1 MALTLT
7 QVELSAA
14 LRLGDSTE
22 ETAEATRLL
31 GYVTAA
37 ISTHLADAYED
48 APEAIVNEAAI
59 RLAGYLFDMP
69 NAGRG
74 LTYANAGRNSGAWTI
89 LLPYRIHRAGST
101 DDAVAAAQQDVG
113 TSGNPVTGL
122 AITVGGK
129 LEVIFADGATVEL
142 DLPAGM
148 GGGVLDQ
155 TARDAAA
162 AAQGAIDAH
171 EASPHNTDQ
180 TARNAAATAQGT
192 ADGAQTTAD
201 AVRTELTTHETT
213 PHGGG
218 GGADQMARDA
228 AAAAQV
234 AADGAQSDLDA
245 HELTLHNTD
254 ATARTAAASAQ
265 GAAEQSQADIDAHK
279 STPHNTDATARDAAA
294 DAQSAIDAHEA
305 SPHNTDAGARTAA
318 SAAQAR
324 ADDAYTLADGKVDT
338 TGAATAA
345 REVTSD
351 WAEEDNPD
359 PIPAP
364 KLINVIEAHEDIV
377 NVLDGRLPG
386 LPVAMRLGWSQ
397 REVFIAADFAR
408 PSPPI
413 GGSISGMSD
422 GLAAPP
428 FPPGLASD
436 PTLFLGIWLAGDP
449 DVVEIS
455 GGGAQF
461 GDARPL
467 TLDAGKAGIY
477 LVSTAR
483 LRALEGTI
491 FSVTITGPRIVTESD
506 LAAHVGDPDAHHTP
520 PAGGGEGAGLEVST
534 VEVRFLRST
543 PIVEIDSQQFTSAAW
558 SNLQRD
564 GADVVC
570 PTTGQIEFFMQAKSG
585 LRDNSVAFAKIPAA
599 GLRAT
604 PTVGEMQVALGANRW
619 FGIRTNS
626 LADQHIQLKGQ
637 DGQTSVDGNY
647 SVLMNHIEEVTATVV
662 TQVTVGGGGA

>member
-14 LRLGDSTE
+14 IRLGDSAE
-22 ETAEATRLL
+22 EVAEATRLL
-31 GYVTAA
+31 AFTTEA
-37 ISTHLADAYED
+37 ISRHLGDAYED
-48 APEAIVNEAAI
+48 APEAVVNEAAI
-59 RLAGYLFDMP
+59 RLAAYLFDSP

-74 LTYANAGRNSGAWTI
+74 LSFANAGRNSGAWAI
-89 LLPYRIHRAGST
+89 LLPFRVHRAGST
-101 DDAVAAAQQDVG
+101 GDAVAAAQEAVG
-113 TSGNPVTGL
+113 TTSNPVINVAVVGADL
-122 AITVGGK
+122 VIT
-129 LEVIFADGATVEL
+129 FDDGTTRT
-142 DLPAGM
+142 DNLPAGM
-148 GGGVLDQ
+148 GGGADQ

-265 GAAEQSQADIDAHK
+265 GAAATAQADLATHK

-294 DAQSAIDAHEA
+294 DAQSAIDDHEGT
-305 SPHNTDAGARTAA
+305 PHNTDGTARAAA

-364 KLINVIEAHEDIV
+364 KLVNVVEAHQDIV

-397 REVFIAADFAR
+397 REEFIAADFAR

-413 GGSISGMSD
+413 GGSIGGLSD

-467 TLDAGKAGIY
+467 TLDAGKAGVY
-477 LVSTAR
+477 VVSTAR
-483 LRALEGTI
+483 LRPLEGTI

-506 LAAHVGDPDAHHTP
+506 LAAHISDPDAHHTP

-534 VEVRFLRST
+534 AEIRFLRST
-543 PIVEIDSQQFTSAAW
+543 PLVEIDSQQFTNAVW

-570 PTTGQIEFFMQAKSG
+570 PTTGKLEFFMQAKTG
-585 LRDNSVAFAKIPAA
+585 GRDNSVAYAKIPAA
-599 GLRAT
+599 ELRAT
-604 PTVGEMQVALGANRW
+604 PTDGEMQVALGANRW
-619 FGIRTNS
+619 VGIRTNS

-647 SVLMNHIEEVTATVV
+647 AVRISHIEEVAETFV
-662 TQVTVGGGGA
+662 TGITGGGGA

>member
-7 QVELSAA
+7 VQELSSAI
-14 LRLGDSTE
+14 RLGDSAE
-22 ETAEATRLL
+22 ELAEATRLL
-31 GYVTAA
+31 AYVTAA

-48 APEAIVNEAAI
+48 APEAVVNEAGI
-59 RLAGYLFDMP
+59 RLAGYLFDQP

-74 LTYANAGRNSGAWTI
+74 LSFANAGRNSGAWAI
-89 LLPYRIHRAGST
+89 LLPFRVHRAGST
-101 DDAVAAAQQDVG
+101 GDAVAAAQEAVG
-113 TSGNPVTGL
+113 TTSNPVINVAVVGADL
-122 AITVGGK
+122 VIT
-129 LEVIFADGATVEL
+129 FDDGTTRT
-142 DLPAGM
+142 DNLPAGM
-148 GGGVLDQ
+148 GGGADQ

-294 DAQSAIDAHEA
+294 DAQSAIDDHERA
-305 SPHNTDAGARTAA
+305 PHNTDGAARTAA
-318 SAAQAR
+318 AAAQDR
-324 ADDAYTLADGKVDT
+324 ADNAFALADEKVDAN
-338 TGAATAA
+338 GAATAA
-345 REVTSD
+345 REITSD

-364 KLINVIEAHEDIV
+364 KLVNVVNAHEDIV

-397 REVFIAADFAR
+397 REEFIAADFAR

-413 GGSISGMSD
+413 GGSIAGMSD

-436 PTLFLGIWLAGDP
+436 PTLYLGIWLAGDP
-449 DVVEIS
+449 DVVEIA

-467 TLDAGKAGIY
+467 TLDAGKAGVY
-477 LVSTAR
+477 VVSTAR
-483 LRALEGTI
+483 LRPLEGTI

-506 LAAHVGDPDAHHTP
+506 LAAHTSDPDAHHTP
-520 PAGGGEGAGLEVST
+520 PTGGGGGEAGGLEVST
-534 VEVRFLRST
+534 AEIRFLRST
-543 PIVEIDSQQFTSAAW
+543 PIVEIDSQGFTNAAW
-558 SNLQRD
+558 STLQRD

-637 DGQTSVDGNY
+637 DGQTSVNGNY
-647 SVLMNHIEEVTATVV
+647 SVLMNHIEEVTATFV
-662 TQVTVGGGGA
+662 TGVTSGGGGA

>member
-7 QVELSAA
+7 QAELSAA
-14 LRLGDSTE
+14 IRLGDSTE

-31 GYVTAA
+31 AYVTAA

-74 LTYANAGRNSGAWTI
+74 LSYANAGRNSGAWTI

-101 DDAVAAAQQDVG
+101 DDAVAAAQEAVG
-113 TSGNPVTGL
+113 STSNPVTDV
-122 AITVGGK
+122 AISGGN
-129 LEVIFADGATVEL
+129 LVVTFNDGTTRDEP
-142 DLPAGM
+142 LPAGM
-148 GGGVLDQ
+148 AGDGTDQ
-155 TARDAAA
+155 AARDAAA
-162 AAQGAIDAH
+162 AAQG
-171 EASPHNTDQ
+171 
-180 TARNAAATAQGT
+180 T
-192 ADGAQTTAD
+192 ADGAT
-201 AVRTELTTHETT
+201 
-213 PHGGG
+213 
-218 GGADQMARDA
+218 
-228 AAAAQV
+228 
-234 AADGAQSDLDA
+234 
-245 HELTLHNTD
+245 
-254 ATARTAAASAQ
+254 
-265 GAAEQSQADIDAHK
+265 
-279 STPHNTDATARDAAA
+279 
-294 DAQSAIDAHEA
+294 
-305 SPHNTDAGARTAA
+305 TAA

-324 ADDAYTLADGKVDT
+324 ADDAFALADEKVDSS
-338 TGAATAA
+338 GAASAA
-345 REVTSD
+345 RGVMAD
-351 WAEEDNPD
+351 WAEDENPD

-364 KLINVIEAHEDIV
+364 KLVNVVNAHEDIV

-397 REVFIAADFAR
+397 REEFIAADFAR

-449 DVVEIS
+449 DVVEIC

-467 TLDAGKAGIY
+467 TIDAGNPGVY

-483 LRALEGTI
+483 LRPLEGTI

-506 LAAHVGDPDAHHTP
+506 LAAHVSDPDAHHTP

-534 VEVRFLRST
+534 AEIRFLRST
-543 PIVEIDSQQFTSAAW
+543 PLVEIDSQQFTNAVW

-570 PTTGQIEFFMQAKSG
+570 PTTGKLEFFMHAKTG
-585 LRDNSVAFAKIPAA
+585 ERDNSIAYAKIPAA
-599 GLRAT
+599 ELRAT
-604 PTVGEMQVALGANRW
+604 PTDGEMQVALGANRW

-626 LADQHIQLKGQ
+626 LLDQEIQVKGQ
-637 DGQTSVDGNY
+637 DGQASVEGNY
-647 SVLMNHIEEVTATVV
+647 AVRISHIEEVTATFV
-662 TQVTVGGGGA
+662 TGVTSGGGGGGGGGGA